1 MTSTSTPV
9 QTPAQPAIALLPP
22 SITVRVGKRK
32 LTLSWRARKPL
43 PVLLSRLLRRSWL
56 RVLAPCLRI
65 SVAAAAVCGAW
76 QAPVLAAAPAPGTLP
91 TGWSVVNGNVSF
103 SQSGNTLNI
112 NQLSPQAIAR
122 FASFSIGSDAAVNVA
137 QPSSSAALLAKVSG
151 GDISQI
157 YGKLSA
163 NGTVVLY
170 NPNGV
175 VIGPSGTVD
184 AGRFIATS
192 LAISDSDFLAGK
204 LNFAKDGSAGLVD
217 NQGKINSATGG
228 SVYLIGGSVSN
239 SGIIN
244 SPQGEVILAAGQT
257 VTLADTAT
265 PGVTVNVT
273 GSAGN
278 VTNLGTIT
286 AEAGRIGVAAGLI
299 TNSGVIN
306 ASSVVREGGRI
317 FLRAAGNLTTTANSS
332 ISADG
337 TKGGNVTLYAQNKAF
352 IDGDVSATGAPGK
365 GGFVETSGLQQL
377 AVVKVPKVGS
387 GGTWLIDPYDL
398 EVVPSNLSNVTGTL
412 DSCTSTYA
420 VSVTGNSSTIAAST
434 LSAQLSDGVNVTLNT
449 TGNGTQAG
457 NILISAAIN
466 KTGETSSTLTLNAA
480 NNITINADIAS
491 DSQGTLGLDLNMGLG
506 NAGVSHVATIGNG
519 ASIRLNGGAMNVRN
533 GFVGGDSGGSANG
546 TLSISNGN
554 VNLAYMGGG
563 EGPSGSL
570 YAGQVNIGGN
580 GSLTTGGGSEV
591 SISGLN
597 NNGTV
602 TFGSGYNNLTIG
614 AAGISN
620 NGTLNITGRGQL
632 TSAGD
637 VVNNAN
643 GSILVSGGSNFTLA
657 GQGQWT
663 NNGTLNISGSNT
675 QLSMNDNVSLT
686 NNGQM
691 NIGAGAALYGNIT
704 DSNSHD
710 FTNNGTLTLLNGNLT
725 ATNITNNANAT
736 ISGNGT
742 LNTSSSGSI
751 DNYGTLSPGGSG
763 TVGALTIGGGKFEQH
778 DSGKMLIDIGS
789 NVSGG
794 YDQITF
800 VGNTSVTLNGTL
812 QTHLLNNYTSSSVL
826 QPFGN
831 KAVGGYFRYVTGD
844 VITVGGAEQMV
855 KASYGDGI
863 LGLSLRGAETFTA
876 SAAGDWGS
884 NSSWNSTGNSYLPT
898 QIDNVVFGQN
908 ANLSHQSG
916 NDVVASLQVNGNGTL
931 NLSGG
936 NLTVRNTATING
948 TANVSGG
955 TFIVNGNTS
964 GNGTITIGGTNDGP
978 VNTQS
983 VRSAVRT
990 LVASDSLIT
999 EGNVTLNNTAQSTL
1013 TVQLNHG
1020 NLTLGGN
1027 VHLGSLT
1034 VSDGT
1039 VTGNTGSR
1047 LVADYFSQQGGNLSL
1062 ADASFSLTCG
1072 TLAVGNITANNLE
1085 LNASG
1090 ELAQNDGTS
1099 LHVKSQLIAAAST
1112 GISLSNSGNQIAGFA
1127 ANNSGT
1133 GDITLKNTL
1142 NTTDASAVSIN
1153 GVSTATGNVS
1163 IDNTGGV
1170 VTSAIGSKADFLGS
1184 LPLNSDGSTVSA
1196 SSRLATLGINSTGQL
1211 KSANGSVSVV
1221 THSPLTIGAGGVSA
1235 TGTITLTASASSGNN
1250 DTLIVNGVLVS
1261 TGGNINLTAG
1271 DTMTINA
1278 NISTSPP
1285 GVALFSVQSGQVV
1298 GYAQGVTIRDA
1309 HGTRTPVTASTT
1321 NANSSSTSSSGVSNS
1336 NSSSTV
1342 VFAPSQTTQI
1352 VQQQQNQQSQNLQTT
1367 VSKVQL
1373 SDTTAYQATTVIQQN
1388 NSSGQTTGGT
1398 SGNFGDEGGERKQNK
1413 KPLPMCT

>member
-9 QTPAQPAIALLPP
+9 QTPVQPAIALLPP

-76 QAPVLAAAPAPGTLP
+76 QAPVLAAAPAPGALP

-103 SQSGNTLNI
+103 NQNGNTLNI

-151 GDISQI
+151 SDISQI

-239 SGIIN
+239 SGIIA

-337 TKGGNVTLYAQNKAF
+337 TTGGNVTLYAQNKAF

-377 AVVKVPKVGS
+377 DVVKVPKVGS
-387 GGTWLIDPYDL
+387 GGTWLIDPSDL
-398 EVVPSNLSNVTGTL
+398 EVVPSGTL
-412 DSCTSTYA
+412 AGSQDGDGAYA
-420 VSVTGNSSTIAAST
+420 VTSSLGGSQISASTINSQLNNGTSVT
-434 LSAQLSDGVNVTLNT
+434 LT
-449 TGNGTQAG
+449 TGSVGLQDG
-457 NILISAAIN
+457 NITVSADIS
-466 KTGETSSTLTLNAA
+466 KTTGGNSTLTLQAG
-480 NNITINADIAS
+480 NNISINANIIS
-491 DSQGTLGLDLNMGLG
+491 TSGQLNVNLKSGYSPLSMSLLSF
-506 NAGVSHVATIGNG
+506 VESESPSHLSTVGNG
-519 ASIRLNGGAMNVRN
+519 ARVVLNGGSLTVNDGSN
-533 GFVGGDSGGSANG
+533 SGD
-546 TLSISNGN
+546 LLISNGTVDLGSGTLN
-554 VNLAYMGGG
+554 ARAVQLNSAGVLTLNGGQGSIDSLNNSGTVNLASS
-563 EGPSGSL
+563 SGNLS
-570 YAGQVNIGGN
+570 V
-580 GSLTTGGGSEV
+580 
-591 SISGLN
+591 
-597 NNGTV
+597 
-602 TFGSGYNNLTIG
+602 GSG
-614 AAGISN
+614 GI
-620 NGTLNITGRGQL
+620 
-632 TSAGD
+632 
-637 VVNNAN
+637 
-643 GSILVSGGSNFTLA
+643 
-657 GQGQWT
+657 T
-663 NNGTLNISGSNT
+663 NNGTLNISCMSVT
-675 QLSMNDNVSLT
+675 SSQ
-686 NNGQM
+686 
-691 NIGAGAALYGNIT
+691 GNM
-704 DSNSHD
+704 
-710 FTNNGTLTLLNGNLT
+710 TNNGTLTLSNGASLS
-725 ATNITNNANAT
+725 ALNITNNANAT

-742 LNTSSSGSI
+742 LSATNSGSI

-763 TVGALTIGGGKFEQH
+763 TVGTLTISGGKFEQH

-863 LGLSLRGAETFTA
+863 LGLSLRGAETFQA
-876 SAAGDWGS
+876 SEAGDWGS
-884 NSSWNSTGNSYLPT
+884 HYSWSSDGSSYLPT
-898 QIDNVVFGQN
+898 QIDHVVVGQS

-916 NDVVASLQVNGNGTL
+916 NDVVASVELDGSGTL

-964 GNGTITIGGTNDGP
+964 GSGTITIDSSSSQSCSDCPSQRLAGP
-978 VNTQS
+978 VSPT
-983 VRSAVRT
+983 T
-990 LVASDSLIT
+990 L
-999 EGNVTLNNTAQSTL
+999 GNVTLNNTAQSTL
-1013 TVQLNHG
+1013 TVQLNQG

-1027 VHLGSLT
+1027 VHLARLT

-1127 ANNSGT
+1127 ANNSGA

-1170 VTSAIGSKADFLGS
+1170 ITSAIGSKADFLGS

-1261 TGGNINLTAG
+1261 TGGNITLSAG

-1285 GVALFSVQSGQVV
+1285 GVALFSVQSGQVI

-1309 HGTRTPVTASTT
+1309 NGTRTPVTASTT

-1336 NSSSTV
+1336 SSTV
-1342 VFAPSQTTQI
+1342 VSAPSQTTQI

-1373 SDTTAYQATTVIQQN
+1373 SDTTGYQATTVIQQN